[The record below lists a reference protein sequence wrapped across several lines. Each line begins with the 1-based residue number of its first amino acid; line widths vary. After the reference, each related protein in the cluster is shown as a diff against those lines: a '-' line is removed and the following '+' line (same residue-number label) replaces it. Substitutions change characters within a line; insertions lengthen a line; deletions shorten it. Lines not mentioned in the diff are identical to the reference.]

1 MLFNFLKNND
11 KLKTLSENMYFN
23 LLLEKIGNLYDIK
36 GDIVTQSAHILQM
49 AYING
54 HCGCAKLK
62 DGKYYVGIGSFTG
75 NIQANGLMS
84 EYTITYPNGDT
95 IIGEIGKDIVVFN
108 WYNTYQSNLLFEQT
122 TANLLTE
129 TDISVKYL
137 IMNSRL
143 CPIPIVE
150 NELEK
155 KSLEEVLKKMYDG
168 IPLIFKRRQKSDIF
182 EQSQQSKQTLDITQ
196 PNAMIYLQNLSRFRD
211 EIIIRWCM
219 EHGIVVTSRDKGAQL
234 NESELNAFSDYS
246 AISADDTY
254 NNLLRFA
261 SDCKNIFNIDV
272 EVTRKSFT
280 NTNDSVST
288 KEDKE
293 VNNNDN

>member
-1 MLFNFLKNND
+1 
-11 KLKTLSENMYFN
+11 MYFN

-49 AYING
+49 GYING

-75 NIQANGLMS
+75 NIMPNGLMK
-84 EYTITYPNGDT
+84 EYTITYPNGEV
-95 IIGEIGKDIVVFN
+95 ISGEVGKDIVIFN
-108 WYNTYQSNLLFEQT
+108 WYNTYRSNLLFEKT
-122 TANLLTE
+122 TSNLLTE
-129 TDISVKYL
+129 TDISIKYL

-150 NELEK
+150 NEQEK

-182 EQSQQSKQTLDITQ
+182 EQGQNVKQTLDITQ

-211 EIIIRWCM
+211 ELIIRWCM

-234 NESELNAFSDYS
+234 NESELNAFADYS

-254 NNLLRFA
+254 NNLIRFA

-272 EVTRKSFT
+272 EVSRKNFT
-280 NTNDSVST
+280 NTNDSIST

-293 VNNNDN
+293 VCNNDN

>member
-1 MLFNFLKNND
+1 MLFNFFKNREIS
-11 KLKTLSENMYFN
+11 KEFSENMYFN

-75 NIQANGLMS
+75 NIMPNGLMK
-84 EYTITYPNGDT
+84 EYTITYPNGEV
-95 IIGEIGKDIVVFN
+95 ISGEVGKDIVIFN
-108 WYNTYQSNLLFEQT
+108 WYNTYRSNLLFEKT
-122 TANLLTE
+122 TSNLLTE
-129 TDISVKYL
+129 TDISIKYL

-150 NELEK
+150 NEQEK
-155 KSLEEVLKKMYDG
+155 KSLEDVLKKMYDG

-182 EQSQQSKQTLDITQ
+182 EQGQNVKQTLDITQ

-211 EIIIRWCM
+211 ELIIRWCM

-234 NESELNAFSDYS
+234 NESELNAFADYS

-272 EVTRKSFT
+272 EVSRKNFT
-280 NTNDSVST
+280 NTNDSVVT
-288 KEDKE
+288 Q
-293 VNNNDN
+293 

>member
-1 MLFNFLKNND
+1 MLLNFFKNREIRKD
-11 KLKTLSENMYFN
+11 FSENMYFN
-23 LLLEKIGNLYDIK
+23 LLIEKIGNLYDIK
-36 GDIVTQSAHILQM
+36 GDIATQSAHILQM

-75 NIQANGLMS
+75 NIKADGLMDK
-84 EYTITYPNGDT
+84 YTITYPNGEV
-95 IIGEIGKDIVVFN
+95 ISGEVGKDIVVFN
-108 WYNTYQSNLLFEQT
+108 WYNTYLSNLLIEQT

-129 TDISVKYL
+129 TDISIKYL

-150 NELEK
+150 NDTEE
-155 KSLEEVLKKMYDG
+155 KSLKEVLKKMYDG
-168 IPLIFKRRQKSDIF
+168 KPLVFKRRQKTDIF

-234 NESELNAFSDYS
+234 NESELNAFADYS

-272 EVTRKSFT
+272 EVSRKNFT

-288 KEDKE
+288 KEDKRG
-293 VNNNDN
+293 V

>member
-1 MLFNFLKNND
+1 MLVNFFKNIEISKD
-11 KLKTLSENMYFN
+11 FSENMYFN

-36 GDIVTQSAHILQM
+36 GDIATQSAHILQM

-75 NIQANGLMS
+75 NIMPNGLMK
-84 EYTITYPNGDT
+84 EYTITYPNGDV
-95 IIGEIGKDIVVFN
+95 ISGEVGKDIVIFN
-108 WYNTYQSNLLFEQT
+108 WYNTYSSNLLFEKT
-122 TANLLTE
+122 TSNLLTE
-129 TDISVKYL
+129 TDISIKYL

-150 NELEK
+150 NEQEK
-155 KSLEEVLKKMYDG
+155 KSLEDVLKKMYDG
-168 IPLIFKRRQKSDIF
+168 IPLIFKRKQKSDIF
-182 EQSQQSKQTLDITQ
+182 EQGQNVKQTLDITQ

-211 EIIIRWCM
+211 ELIIRWCM

-234 NESELNAFSDYS
+234 NESELNAFADYS

-272 EVTRKSFT
+272 EVARKNFT
-280 NTNDSVST
+280 NTDDSVST

>member
-1 MLFNFLKNND
+1 MLFNFFKNR
-11 KLKTLSENMYFN
+11 KISKEFSENMYFN

-36 GDIVTQSAHILQM
+36 GDIATQSAHILQM

-75 NIQANGLMS
+75 NIMPNGLMK
-84 EYTITYPNGDT
+84 EYTISYPNGE
-95 IIGEIGKDIVVFN
+95 IINGEVGKDIAIFN
-108 WYNTYQSNLLFEQT
+108 WYNTYRSNLLFEKT
-122 TANLLTE
+122 TSNLLTE
-129 TDISVKYL
+129 TDISIKYL

-150 NELEK
+150 NDTEEK
-155 KSLEEVLKKMYDG
+155 SIKEVLKKMYDG
-168 IPLIFKRRQKSDIF
+168 VPLVFKRRQKSDIF
-182 EQSQQSKQTLDITQ
+182 EQVQNVKQTLDITQ

-211 EIIIRWCM
+211 ELIIRWCM

-234 NESELNAFSDYS
+234 NESELNAFADYS

-272 EVTRKSFT
+272 EVSRKNFT
-280 NTNDSVST
+280 NTNDSVVT

-293 VNNNDN
+293 VDNNDN

>member
-1 MLFNFLKNND
+1 MLLNFFKNREISKD
-11 KLKTLSENMYFN
+11 FSENMYFN

-36 GDIVTQSAHILQM
+36 GDIATQSAHILQM
-49 AYING
+49 GYING

-75 NIQANGLMS
+75 NIMPNGLMS
-84 EYTITYPNGDT
+84 EYTITYPNGE
-95 IIGEIGKDIVVFN
+95 IINGEVGKDIVIFN
-108 WYNTYQSNLLFEQT
+108 WYNTYRSNLLLEKT
-122 TANLLTE
+122 TSNLLTE
-129 TDISVKYL
+129 TDISIKYL

-150 NELEK
+150 NEQEK
-155 KSLEEVLKKMYDG
+155 KSLEDVLKKMYDG

-182 EQSQQSKQTLDITQ
+182 EQGQNVKQTLDITQ

-234 NESELNAFSDYS
+234 NESELNAFADYS

-272 EVTRKSFT
+272 EVSRKNFT
-280 NTNDSVST
+280 NTNDSVVT
-288 KEDKE
+288 QEDKE
-293 VNNNDN
+293 VDNNDN

>member
-1 MLFNFLKNND
+1 MLFNFFKNND
-11 KLKTLSENMYFN
+11 KLKKYSENMYFN
-23 LLLEKIGNLYDIK
+23 LLLEKIGNLYDIQ

-84 EYTITYPNGDT
+84 KYTITYPNGEV
-95 IIGEIGKDIVVFN
+95 ISGEVGKDIVVFN
-108 WYNTYQSNLLFEQT
+108 WYNTYQSNLIFEKT

-129 TDISVKYL
+129 TDISIKYL

-150 NELEK
+150 NDTEE
-155 KSLEEVLKKMYDG
+155 KSLKDVLKKMYDG
-168 IPLIFKRRQKSDIF
+168 VPLVFKRKQKSDIF
-182 EQSQQSKQTLDITQ
+182 EQSQTTKQTLDITQ

-211 EIIIRWCM
+211 ELIIRWCM

-234 NESELNAFSDYS
+234 NESELNAFADYS

-254 NNLLRFA
+254 SNLLRFA

-272 EVTRKSFT
+272 EVSRKNFT
-280 NTNDSVST
+280 NTNDSVVT

-293 VNNNDN
+293 VDNNDN

>member
-1 MLFNFLKNND
+1 MLVNFFKNREISKD
-11 KLKTLSENMYFN
+11 FSENMYFN
-23 LLLEKIGNLYDIK
+23 LLIEKIGNLYDIK
-36 GDIVTQSAHILQM
+36 GDIATQSAHILQM

-54 HCGCAKLK
+54 HCGCARLK

-75 NIQANGLMS
+75 NIMPNGLMK
-84 EYTITYPNGDT
+84 EYTITYPNGDV
-95 IIGEIGKDIVVFN
+95 ISGEVGKDIVIFN
-108 WYNTYQSNLLFEQT
+108 WYNTYMPSLLFEKI
-122 TANLLTE
+122 TANLLSE
-129 TDISVKYL
+129 TDISIKYL

-150 NELEK
+150 NETEQ

-168 IPLIFKRRQKSDIF
+168 VPLIFKRKQKSDIF
-182 EQSQQSKQTLDITQ
+182 EQGQNVKQTLDITQ

-234 NESELNAFSDYS
+234 NESELNAFADYS

-272 EVTRKSFT
+272 EVTRKNFT

-288 KEDKE
+288 KEDKR
-293 VNNNDN
+293 

>member
-1 MLFNFLKNND
+1 MLFNFFKNR
-11 KLKTLSENMYFN
+11 KISKEFSENMYFN
-23 LLLEKIGNLYDIK
+23 LLLEKIGKLYDIK
-36 GDIVTQSAHILQM
+36 GDIATQSAHILQM

-75 NIQANGLMS
+75 NIMPNGLMK
-84 EYTITYPNGDT
+84 EYTISYPNGE
-95 IIGEIGKDIVVFN
+95 IINGEVGKDIAIFN
-108 WYNTYQSNLLFEQT
+108 WYNTYRSNLLFEKT
-122 TANLLTE
+122 TSNLLTE
-129 TDISVKYL
+129 TDISIKYL

-150 NELEK
+150 NDTEEK
-155 KSLEEVLKKMYDG
+155 SIKEVLKKMYDG
-168 IPLIFKRRQKSDIF
+168 VPLVFKRRQKSDIF
-182 EQSQQSKQTLDITQ
+182 EQVQNVKQTLDITQ

-211 EIIIRWCM
+211 ELIIRWCM

-234 NESELNAFSDYS
+234 NESELNAFADYS

-272 EVTRKSFT
+272 EVSRKNFT
-280 NTNDSVST
+280 NTNDSVVT

-293 VNNNDN
+293 VDNNDN

>member
-1 MLFNFLKNND
+1 M
-11 KLKTLSENMYFN
+11 
-23 LLLEKIGNLYDIK
+23 LEKIGKLYDIK
-36 GDIVTQSAHILQM
+36 GDSATQSAHILQM

-75 NIQANGLMS
+75 NIMPNGLMK
-84 EYTITYPNGDT
+84 EYTISYPNGE
-95 IIGEIGKDIVVFN
+95 IINGEVGKDIAIFN
-108 WYNTYQSNLLFEQT
+108 WYNTYRSNLLFEKT
-122 TANLLTE
+122 TSNLLTE
-129 TDISVKYL
+129 TDISIKYL

-150 NELEK
+150 NDTEEK
-155 KSLEEVLKKMYDG
+155 SIKEVLKKMYDG
-168 IPLIFKRRQKSDIF
+168 VPLVFKRRQKSDIF
-182 EQSQQSKQTLDITQ
+182 EQVQNVKQTLDITQ

-211 EIIIRWCM
+211 ELIIRWCM

-234 NESELNAFSDYS
+234 NESELNAFADYS

-272 EVTRKSFT
+272 EVSRKNFT
-280 NTNDSVST
+280 NTNDSVVT

-293 VNNNDN
+293 VDNNDN

>member
-1 MLFNFLKNND
+1 MLFNFFKNREISKD
-11 KLKTLSENMYFN
+11 LSENMYFN
-23 LLLEKIGNLYDIK
+23 LLIEKIGNLYDIK
-36 GDIVTQSAHILQM
+36 GDIITQSAHILQM

-62 DGKYYVGIGSFTG
+62 DGNYYVGIGSFTG
-75 NIQANGLMS
+75 NIMPNGLMK
-84 EYTITYPNGDT
+84 EYTITYPNGEV
-95 IIGEIGKDIVVFN
+95 ISGEVGKDIVIFN
-108 WYNTYQSNLLFEQT
+108 WYNTYSSNLLFEKT
-122 TANLLTE
+122 TSNLLTE
-129 TDISVKYL
+129 TDISIRYL

-150 NELEK
+150 NEPERQ
-155 KSLEEVLKKMYDG
+155 SLEEVLKKMYDG

-182 EQSQQSKQTLDITQ
+182 EQGQNVKQTLDITQ

-211 EIIIRWCM
+211 ELIIRWCM

-234 NESELNAFSDYS
+234 NESELNAFADYS

-272 EVTRKSFT
+272 EVSRKNFT
-280 NTNDSVST
+280 NTNDSV
-288 KEDKE
+288 
-293 VNNNDN
+293 